1 MNCIYIGDSIVKE
14 GLIKYTVFI
23 ERPTILINKL
33 KEKYSLIER
42 LFLTIDEF
50 VEKQGEIEKKGTLI
64 DAARK
69 QLSKY

>member
-33 KEKYSLIER
+33 KEKYPLIER